1 MSRKQ
6 SAPRVNKL
14 PFLLT
19 DLVFIGVAL
28 GIIYRSQTPLGG
40 GQIFAVIAC
49 VALGAWAC
57 VTPFLRDHDVEVR
70 LAESDNLT
78 DTVQQIRQLK
88 DVGLSVQTATARWQ
102 IFQENS
108 TETSAAMQR
117 MANQLS
123 NDARNF
129 AETLKQ
135 ANDIEKTA
143 LRLEVD
149 KRKRTE
155 SDWLKIMV
163 TLLDHVNALYQ
174 AGVRSGQQNVI
185 QQLGSFQAACRDVV
199 RRVGL
204 VAIEAQA
211 GEVFN
216 PDSHR
221 LPDEQQAVPEGALI
235 ASMLATGF
243 SFQGQLVRPVLVTLA
258 GQPTRPGSPATAEG
272 PAVEVSNE
280 SSPSD
285 EPSLSEGEE
294 TAFDSDSAPT
304 GSRPP
309 IV

>member
-1 MSRKQ
+1 MSQKP
-6 SAPRVNKL
+6 APRINKL
-14 PFLLT
+14 PFLVT

-28 GIIYRSQTPLGG
+28 GIIYRSQTPIGG

-57 VTPFLRDHDVEVR
+57 LTPFLRDHDMEMR

-78 DTVQQIRQLK
+78 DTVKQIRQLK

-143 LRLEVD
+143 LRLELD

-163 TLLDHVNALYQ
+163 TLLDHVHALYQ

-204 VAIEAQA
+204 VAIEAQP
-211 GEVFN
+211 GEIFN
-216 PDSHR
+216 PDTHR
-221 LPDEQQAVPEGALI
+221 LPDEKQTVPEGTPI
-235 ASMLATGF
+235 AGMLATGF
-243 SFQGQLVRPVLVTLA
+243 SFQGQLVRPVLVAMTD
-258 GQPTRPGSPATAEG
+258 QPAAARSGSEASGE
-272 PAVEVSNE
+272 AVGAD
-280 SSPSD
+280 D
-285 EPSLSEGEE
+285 EPGE
-294 TAFDSDSAPT
+294 SDAGT
-304 GSRPP
+304 DAVDDRPP
-309 IV
+309 MI